1 MHLRRLEM
9 QGFKT
14 FATRTVLEFT
24 PGMTAIVGPNGSGKS
39 NITDAIRWV
48 LGEQG
53 NRHLRTKKS
62 EDVIFAGSTKR
73 PSLGMAEVTLV
84 LDNSGG
90 WLPIDFSEVSIS
102 RRAYRSGESEYL
114 INNNRVRLRDVLD
127 LLLKANVAQDSY
139 AILGQNM
146 IETVLALKPEERRV
160 LIEEAAGVRHY
171 RTRLD
176 ESRDRLAATR
186 ENVDRVNMLI
196 SEISP
201 RLTALERQAERA
213 QRNKQLSHELSE
225 ALQSWYTVQ
234 WQAAQETLTAALA
247 RLDQAG
253 EAARTER
260 ARAAA
265 TEQQSVQ
272 LRAQVDALREE
283 ITRREEEERRLAA
296 ELRDLEQ
303 SVAIETERRSLL
315 TVRRDEVLRDI
326 EALERDAASQSSYID
341 EDNER
346 RRGLEEELR
355 IAKETLQ
362 ERQATLETFET
373 RWRDARS
380 AQAESQERA
389 SRTAAAASEIDSRLE
404 RLALEHERL
413 EADITRLEGRK
424 AELDGNLAGL
434 AEEEGRLMAEE
445 ESQTYNLEETIR
457 QHDALKRLLLEAR
470 NSLTKIDESYREA
483 SRTLSLTESR
493 LEAVSAAQSER
504 DSIDSGMR
512 ALTSAEGGISGIIGM
527 LTSLIQ
533 VPKGM
538 ERAIEAALAEHLQA
552 IVVERSADAV
562 GAVEALLREGK
573 GNVTVLPITG
583 LRESTPLNLFR
594 EKGIV
599 GVAARLVRSEA
610 PYRRLIDTLL
620 GRTIVVDDLQ
630 TAQAVLKRGLGAVVT
645 MDGIFLRPVGSYSLG
660 PGTAIQSLFDRDS
673 QLRELPGKIAELQ
686 ALVERLSADLE
697 GKRQAVSANESA
709 MGTIGQ
715 KVDTLRSARAI
726 KLDEVARLHGRQAQ
740 ERGELRWIVEALHDH
755 RARITRLDE
764 DGATLV
770 QDRTQLLARA
780 QETAAAAADQ
790 EKTGVSLTEQREDL
804 LQRISEAGAHVASLG
819 GEYRTISLLRE
830 KQESA
835 TARLQSQIGAKRM
848 QARESEAEILAV
860 SERHDAVQARLEL
873 VRAAH
878 TEESTAV
885 QPLRTRWDEQQN
897 AYTSMREE
905 FTRGREALIE
915 ADRDEQ
921 EARAELARR
930 ETEIATLR
938 DGMQAEG
945 LTVEDLGVP
954 AIERT
959 GTRQAVPDY
968 LRREQALEQH
978 RLPPVSG
985 GAELDATALKD
996 HIARLR
1002 DEIRSLG
1009 PVNAEALT
1017 DYEES
1022 RERHDFLVTQVQ
1034 DLDAS
1039 EKSLREGIAELET
1052 VISDGFKTTYDLVAT
1067 EFERY
1072 FVIFFG
1078 GGDARLELT
1087 PPEDPATSGIEIM
1100 ARPPGKKLQSLAL
1113 LSGGE
1118 RALTAVALLFAL
1130 LKVRPVPFVVLD
1142 EVDAA
1147 LDEANVGR
1155 FADALRELTSSTQF
1169 VVVTHNRRTIERA
1182 NTIYGVTMAEDGMS
1196 RLLSLRLSDLPP
1208 DLN

>member
-14 FATRTVLEFT
+14 FGTRTVLEFT

-39 NITDAIRWV
+39 NAADAIRWV
-48 LGEQG
+48 LGEQN
-53 NRHLRTKKS
+53 NRNLRAKKS

-73 PSLGMAEVTLV
+73 SSLGMAEVTLV
-84 LDNSGG
+84 LDNSAG

-139 AILGQNM
+139 AIMGQNM
-146 IETVLALKPEERRV
+146 IEAVLALKPEERRV

-186 ENVDRVNMLI
+186 ENLDRVTMLI
-196 SEISP
+196 AEISP

-213 QRNKQLSHELSE
+213 QRNRQLSHELS
-225 ALQSWYTVQ
+225 ATLQAWYTVQ
-234 WQAAQETLTAALA
+234 WQAAQEALTAALA

-253 EAARTER
+253 EAARAER
-260 ARAAA
+260 GRAAA
-265 TEQQSVQ
+265 TEQQGID
-272 LRAQVDALREE
+272 LRAQLEALRQE
-283 ITRREEEERRLAA
+283 IARRDAEERRLAA

-303 SVAIETERRSLL
+303 SVAIETERRGLL

-326 EALERDAASQSSYID
+326 EGLERDASSQSSHIE
-341 EDNER
+341 EDSER
-346 RRGLEEELR
+346 RRVLEDELR
-355 IAKETLQ
+355 TAREALR
-362 ERQATLETFET
+362 ERQAAVETFEA

-380 AQAESQERA
+380 SQAESQERA
-389 SRTAAAASEIDSRLE
+389 TRAAAAAKDIDARLQQLAQE
-404 RLALEHERL
+404 RERL
-413 EADITRLEGRK
+413 EADMARPEGRK
-424 AELDGNLAGL
+424 SELDGNLAGL
-434 AEEEGRLMAEE
+434 DDEEGRLAADE
-445 ESQTYNLEETIR
+445 ESHTRNMEETIR
-457 QHDALKRLLLEAR
+457 QHDALKRLVLGAR
-470 NSLTKIDESYREA
+470 TAFTKIDESYREA

-504 DSIDSGMR
+504 ESIDSGMR
-512 ALTSAEGGISGIIGM
+512 ALTSAESGIGGVVGM

-552 IVVERSADAV
+552 IVVERADDAI
-562 GAVEALLREGK
+562 GAIKALLTEGK
-573 GNVTVLPITG
+573 GNVTVLPIAG

-599 GVAARLVRSEA
+599 GVAARLVRCDA
-610 PYRRLIDTLL
+610 RYRRLIDTLL
-620 GRTIVVDDLQ
+620 GRIIVVDDLQ

-660 PGTAIQSLFDRDS
+660 PGTAIQSLFDRDA

-686 ALVERLSADLE
+686 AQVERHSAEMDA
-697 GKRQAVSANESA
+697 KREAVSANESA
-709 MGTIGQ
+709 IGTIGQ
-715 KVDTLRSARAI
+715 KVDTMRTARAA
-726 KLDEVARLHGRQAQ
+726 KLDELTRLRGRQAQ
-740 ERGELRWIVEALHDH
+740 ERGELRWVVEALHEH
-755 RARITRLDE
+755 RDRIARADE
-764 DGATLV
+764 DRATLLH
-770 QDRTQLLARA
+770 DRDEFLARA
-780 QETAAAAADQ
+780 EETATAAADQ
-790 EKTGVSLTEQREDL
+790 QKTGVSLTEQREDL
-804 LQRISEAGAHVASLG
+804 MQRISDAGAHAASLE
-819 GEYRTISLLRE
+819 GEYRTIAALRE
-830 KQESA
+830 KQETT
-835 TARLQSQIGAKRM
+835 TARLQTQIAAKRM
-848 QARESEAEILAV
+848 QARDLDAEIVAV
-860 SERHDAVQARLEL
+860 AERYDAALARLEQ
-873 VRAAH
+873 VSAAH
-878 TEESTAV
+878 GEESAAV
-885 QPLRTRWDEQQN
+885 QPLRTRWDEGQN
-897 AYTSMREE
+897 GYTAIREG
-905 FTRGREALIE
+905 FTHGREALIE
-915 ADRDEQ
+915 AERDEQ
-921 EARAELARR
+921 DVRAEVARR
-930 ETEIATLR
+930 KAGIGTLR
-938 DGMQAEG
+938 EGLQAEG
-945 LTVEDLGVP
+945 LTVEGLGLP
-954 AIERT
+954 APVLPD
-959 GTRQAVPDY
+959 TRQAVPDY
-968 LRREQALEQH
+968 LRREPVPQQH
-978 RLPPVSG
+978 QLPPVG
-985 GAELDATALKD
+985 GAADVDAPALKD
-996 HIARLR
+996 QIARLR

-1017 DYEES
+1017 DYEDS
-1022 RERHDFLVTQVQ
+1022 RERHDFLVAQVK
-1034 DLDAS
+1034 DLDDS
-1039 EKSLREGIAELET
+1039 EASLREAIAELEAI
-1052 VISDGFKTTYDLVAT
+1052 ISAGFKTTYDLVAT
-1067 EFERY
+1067 EFEHY
-1072 FVIFFG
+1072 FTLFFG

-1087 PPEDPATSGIEIM
+1087 PPEDHATSGIEIM

-1155 FADALRELTSSTQF
+1155 FADALRELASGTQF
-1169 VVVTHNRRTIERA
+1169 VVVTHNRSTIERA
-1182 NTIYGVTMAEDGMS
+1182 DTIYGVTMAEDGVS